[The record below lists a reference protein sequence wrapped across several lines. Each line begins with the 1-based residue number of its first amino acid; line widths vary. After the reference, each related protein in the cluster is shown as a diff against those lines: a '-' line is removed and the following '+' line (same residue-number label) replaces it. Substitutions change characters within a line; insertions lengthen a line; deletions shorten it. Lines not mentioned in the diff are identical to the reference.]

1 MICPVLEG
9 AVGVITKATLAT
21 FPVTHLEGSG
31 RTERVGAGKGRE
43 RSSRARRQG
52 WGLLHSIQLS

>member
-9 AVGVITKATLAT
+9 AVGVITKAMLAT

-31 RTERVGAGKGRE
+31 RRERVGAGKGRK

-52 WGLLHSIQLS
+52 WGLLS